1 MEEKFIKGG
10 RMEEK
15 FEKGGKIGRE
25 FIKGGFRR
33 VRMYFLKDL
42 AHRGAEAG

>member
-1 MEEKFIKGG
+1 
-10 RMEEK
+10 MEEK

-25 FIKGGFRR
+25 FKKGGFRR

-42 AHRGAEAG
+42 VHRGRKRGK